1 MKLVLLSL
9 VVLPAALWSASAATP
24 VTSAATLAAPAA
36 EAKTLTIDAVHSTVM
51 FRCMHLNTSWA
62 YGRFDK
68 FSGSIVVDGDKSSVT
83 IEIDPSSVNTA
94 NGARDEHLKGPDFF
108 DVKQFPKASFQ
119 STKVTLTGDKAMKV
133 EGNLTFHGVTKPA
146 SFVIEKTGSVNDP
159 KFGKKH
165 GFHGTLTLKRSEY
178 GVTYMPGGLG
188 EDVEITVSLEGN
200 EG

>member
-1 MKLVLLSL
+1 LARRGHAARLSST
-9 VVLPAALWSASAATP
+9 AAKKP
-24 VTSAATLAAPAA
+24 
-36 EAKTLTIDAVHSTVM
+36 
-51 FRCMHLNTSWA
+51 
-62 YGRFDK
+62 
-68 FSGSIVVDGDKSSVT
+68 SV
-83 IEIDPSSVNTA
+83 PC
-94 NGARDEHLKGPDFF
+94 RP
-108 DVKQFPKASFQ
+108 
-119 STKVTLTGDKAMKV
+119 GDKAMKV